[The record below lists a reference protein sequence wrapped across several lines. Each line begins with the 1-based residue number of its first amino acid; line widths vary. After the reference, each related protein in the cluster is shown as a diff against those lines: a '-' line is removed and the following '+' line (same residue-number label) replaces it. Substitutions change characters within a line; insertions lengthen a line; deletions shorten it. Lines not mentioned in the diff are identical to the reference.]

1 MTASRKLIS
10 IMIIVIC
17 LAVAW
22 MVVTNHAITGHTNQV
37 WSSMRVL
44 ERFQKGGGK
53 DCAKLEIAACTLQSG
68 QSGMTIRAYC
78 QLENGQGLMGIWGLA
93 AEGIYVTGYALD
105 YGRWLQVCARDGCL
119 EGDITLLQRVLK

>member
-1 MTASRKLIS
+1 MTASRNIIS
-10 IMIIVIC
+10 IMLIVIC

-68 QSGMTIRAYC
+68 QSGMTVRAYC
-78 QLENGQGLMGIWGLA
+78 QLENGDSIMGIWGLST
-93 AEGIYVTGYALD
+93 EGIYVTGYSVP
-105 YGRWLQVCARDGCL
+105 YIRWQQVCIRDGCV
-119 EGDITLLQRVLK
+119 EADVSLLIRVLK